1 MAPFL
6 FLFSTFPVLVT
17 RSLANSLAPNAANS
31 ALFLFLS
38 LDPSSFSPHSSPMAD
53 PRESQHA
60 LLPEEE
66 DLSARPHGSWPGRS
80 SPPEYSSAPVSRQH
94 SFADNVFHK
103 VGLGISNTDDSIP
116 HNGRGSISSSDSSPD
131 TPGFL
136 KTPEP
141 TAGTVHS
148 PTSCP
153 TRSTLLQR
161 RFGWVPVTIFVL
173 ALYATILSGLYAAV
187 AFWKPRWETIGSDRK
202 VNPSTATLLFAFF
215 AKTIE
220 LSYVTI
226 SVAFL
231 GQVLS
236 RRALKE
242 GSRGVSISDM
252 SMRAWIMQP
261 GSMIVHWE
269 TVRYSG
275 LTFLGAIA
283 LIATLV
289 VMLYTTATEAL
300 GEWQ

>member
-1 MAPFL
+1 M
-6 FLFSTFPVLVT
+6 V
-17 RSLANSLAPNAANS
+17 
-31 ALFLFLS
+31 
-38 LDPSSFSPHSSPMAD
+38 D

-60 LLPEEE
+60 LLHEE
-66 DLSARPHGSWPGRS
+66 DLSSRPHGSWPGPS
-80 SPPEYSSAPVSRQH
+80 SPPEYSSAPNSRQH

-103 VGLGISNTDDSIP
+103 VGLGISNTHNSIP
-116 HNGRGSISSSDSSPD
+116 HRSQGSVSSSYSFPD

-136 KTPEP
+136 KDPAP

-161 RFGWVPVTIFVL
+161 RFGWVHVAIFVL
-173 ALYATILSGLYAAV
+173 ALYATLSSGLYAAV
-187 AFWKPRWETIGSDRK
+187 AFWKPRWEFIGTDRK
-202 VNPSTATLLFAFF
+202 LDSSTATMLCAFV

-283 LIATLV
+283 LVATLV
-289 VMLYTTATEAL
+289 VMLYTTASETL
-300 GEWQ
+300 GEWQWQRPSGKIRPN